1 MKDLSGYSFGKVG
14 NGSAVHIIYDGKSL
28 CNSREGAVDSALTA
42 KDVNCKRCIKPM
54 HKYKPYK
61 DLMAAAKKSAK

>member
-1 MKDLSGYSFGKVG
+1 MKDLSMYSFGKVG
-14 NGSAVHIIYDGKSL
+14 NGSAIHIIFDGKSL
-28 CNSREGAVDSALTA
+28 CNSREGAGDSAMTI
-42 KDVNCKRCIKPM
+42 KDVNCRRCINPM

>member
-1 MKDLSGYSFGKVG
+1 MKKLDKYSFGKVG
-14 NGSAVHIIYDGKSL
+14 NGSAVHIILDGKSL
-28 CNSREGAVDSALTA
+28 CNSREGAGDPSLTA
-42 KDVNCKRCIKPM
+42 KDVNCKRCINPM